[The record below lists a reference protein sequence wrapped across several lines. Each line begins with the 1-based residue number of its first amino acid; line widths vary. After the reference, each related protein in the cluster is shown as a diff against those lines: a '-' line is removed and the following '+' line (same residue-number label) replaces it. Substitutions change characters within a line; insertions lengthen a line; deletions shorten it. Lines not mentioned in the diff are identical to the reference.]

1 MGSTVRC
8 GQQRKHLKT
17 YTQQVAQASSCRKY
31 LLRPGRWCGALVYH
45 LPHASYRHI
54 DVTRESRHRTHL
66 ALWHCAVQ
74 GGIGGRY
81 ILHLVI
87 RFRYMHSNFTDS
99 KIKDWYVLY
108 LCQRHVV
115 DFRRRDAPRES
126 HNLAPQP
133 RLSDQRTPR
142 ASRRATCA
150 RR

>member
-1 MGSTVRC
+1 MGSKEST
-8 GQQRKHLKT
+8 LKPT
-17 YTQQVAQASSCRKY
+17 LSKS
-31 LLRPGRWCGALVYH
+31 LRPARAASISCVLVAGVVPWSTIFLTH
-45 LPHASYRHI
+45 PSYRHI
-54 DVTRESRHRTHL
+54 DVTRESRHRTH
-66 ALWHCAVQ
+66 WHCAVQ